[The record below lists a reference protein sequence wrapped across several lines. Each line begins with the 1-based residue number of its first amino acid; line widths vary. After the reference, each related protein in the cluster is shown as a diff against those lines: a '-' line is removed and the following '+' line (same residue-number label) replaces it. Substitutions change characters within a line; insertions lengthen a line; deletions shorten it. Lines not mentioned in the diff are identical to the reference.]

1 MVRRIINAR
10 IVDPKFGTR
19 MFARTSGY
27 PLDLRDAGDPH
38 DPAFDRPLVVGRI
51 AEGVVDVR
59 DRVTGEMVR
68 HEVGRDK
75 TKEVIKIA
83 PQHELAVKEVDVKHE
98 EARSE
103 MSEEKAVRRPLT
115 QERIE
120 KAAELYNEGKSY
132 RVIGDE
138 LGVKRGSVAY
148 YLKLAEEQGLVTLG
162 RESFAKTG
170 ATQTDHLKTLVED
183 AVREIKATTSR
194 IDGLVGRVEDLS
206 KRITQLEEEAVA
218 RTALEATSK
227 SRTSSFEELWK
238 PVAEHLREQM
248 QEIERFREEM
258 RDLGL
263 AFDDYF
269 PSPKSPISA
278 ENGGIRRSGVA

>member
-38 DPAFDRPLVVGRI
+38 DPAFDRPLVVGQI

-183 AVREIKATTSR
+183 AVRELKAAASR
-194 IDGLVGRVEDLS
+194 IDEMAGRIDDLAQ
-206 KRITQLEEEAVA
+206 RLGRLEEEAVA
-218 RTALEATSK
+218 RASK
-227 SRTSSFEELWK
+227 PRVSSFEELWK

-248 QEIERFREEM
+248 QEIVRFREEM